1 MTNAENNHKVGNLQR
16 DKVEPKE
23 YVDAQ
28 SKYLGEQ
35 KEMYGESQL
44 MRRVVSREN
53 MERAIKRVRQNKGAP
68 GADGMTVDD
77 IEAHIWKYYPHLKR
91 KLLDGTYKPHPVER
105 VEIPKP
111 NGDIRKLG
119 IPVVRDRVIQQAIRQ
134 VVEPII
140 DKHFLPNS
148 HGFRPNKGTKTALK
162 QCVSYYEEGYRVA
175 VDCDLKQCFDT
186 LNHDKL
192 MYYFE

>member
-35 KEMYGESQL
+35 KEMYGESLL

-68 GADGMTVDD
+68 NAE
-77 IEAHIWKYYPHLKR
+77 EAAE
-91 KLLDGTYKPHPVER
+91 KL
-105 VEIPKP
+105 
-111 NGDIRKLG
+111 
-119 IPVVRDRVIQQAIRQ
+119 A
-134 VVEPII
+134 
-140 DKHFLPNS
+140 FLTNI
-148 HGFRPNKGTKTALK
+148 
-162 QCVSYYEEGYRVA
+162 Y
-175 VDCDLKQCFDT
+175 
-186 LNHDKL
+186 
-192 MYYFE
+192 